1 MHAFLIELENQV
13 GELARITEAIAAKD
27 INITGF
33 SGSTCGDGGTIL
45 VLTDDDASTK
55 AALQGVGCS
64 FSEQE
69 IVEVTLQHVPG
80 TLAKAARRL
89 AEAGVNIDAAVPTG
103 MDENGAVVVGFVTND
118 PAKTRSILS
127 TAGSAAG

>member
-13 GELARITEAIAAKD
+13 GELARVTEAIAAKD

-33 SGSTCGDGGTIL
+33 SGSTCGDSGKIML
-45 VLTDDDASTK
+45 LTDDDASTK
-55 AALQGVGCS
+55 SALQGIGCS

>member
-1 MHAFLIELENQV
+1 MNAFLIELENQV

-33 SGSTCGDGGTIL
+33 SGSTCGDSGTIL

-55 AALQGVGCS
+55 AALQDMGCS

-103 MDENGAVVVGFVTND
+103 MDENGAIVVGFVTND

>member
-1 MHAFLIELENQV
+1 MNAFLIELENQV

-33 SGSTCGDGGTIL
+33 SGSTCGDSGTIL
-45 VLTDDDASTK
+45 ILTDDDASTK

-103 MDENGAVVVGFVTND
+103 MDESGTVVVGFVTND

>member
-33 SGSTCGDGGTIL
+33 SGSTCGDSGTIL

-55 AALQGVGCS
+55 TALQGIGCS
-64 FSEQE
+64 YSEQE

-127 TAGSAAG
+127 TAGSATG

>member
-1 MHAFLIELENQV
+1 MNAFLIELENQV
-13 GELARITEAIAAKD
+13 GELARVTEAIAAKD

-33 SGSTCGDGGTIL
+33 SGSTCGDSGRIL
-45 VLTDDDASTK
+45 MLTDDDMSTRT
-55 AALQGVGCS
+55 ALQGIGCS

-69 IVEVTLQHVPG
+69 IVEVTLQNVPG

-127 TAGSAAG
+127 SAGSTAG

>member
-1 MHAFLIELENQV
+1 MNAFLIELENQV
-13 GELARITEAIAAKD
+13 GELARISEAIAAKD

-33 SGSTCGDGGTIL
+33 SGSTCGDSGTIL
-45 VLTDDDASTK
+45 VMTDNEASTRT
-55 AALQGVGCS
+55 ALQGIDCS

-69 IVEVTLQHVPG
+69 IVEVTLQNVPG

-89 AEAGVNIDAAVPTG
+89 AEAGVNITAATPTG
-103 MDENGAVVVGFVTND
+103 MDENGSVVVGFVTSD